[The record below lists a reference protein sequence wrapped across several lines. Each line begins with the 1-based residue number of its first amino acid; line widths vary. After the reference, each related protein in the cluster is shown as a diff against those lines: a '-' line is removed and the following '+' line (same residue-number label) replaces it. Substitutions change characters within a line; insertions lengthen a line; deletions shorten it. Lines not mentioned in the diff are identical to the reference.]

1 MAPNVRVRDTWET
14 ESDETSHEDVPFV
27 AVPSS
32 VPPSPPL
39 MSQLPELF
47 LPHLPQHSLD
57 PDSPNLHLLQRH
69 RSSTIKPQVRSQS
82 ARSTLKVLQEL
93 EAEKSQR
100 PLSIEER
107 NPLGP
112 IPETSLPEASTRAP
126 KELPPLSTQSPLS
139 PESLVQ
145 VTNEPTVVSAGGSRR
160 PEITPRRRP
169 TVRTSTWPPPTTTTH
184 TTHRRDPGVLKLP
197 GHEPEAPADLVLI
210 HHDRAI
216 DTHNQTGLNGIF
228 VRDDS
233 TSLTAEG
240 NVK

>member
-1 MAPNVRVRDTWET
+1 MAPNVRVRDTWTT
-14 ESDETSHEDVPFV
+14 ESDETSLEDVPFV
-27 AVPSS
+27 AAPSS
-32 VPPSPPL
+32 VAPSPPL
-39 MSQLPELF
+39 MAQLPELF

-69 RSSTIKPQVRSQS
+69 RSSTLKPQVRSQS
-82 ARSTLKVLQEL
+82 ARSTLKVLQEF

-100 PLSIEER
+100 PLGTEDR
-107 NPLGP
+107 TPLGP

-126 KELPPLSTQSPLS
+126 KELPPVRTQSGLS
-139 PESLVQ
+139 PESLV
-145 VTNEPTVVSAGGSRR
+145 
-160 PEITPRRRP
+160 
-169 TVRTSTWPPPTTTTH
+169 
-184 TTHRRDPGVLKLP
+184 RRDPGVLKLP

-216 DTHNQTGLNGIF
+216 DTRNQTGLNGIF